1 MGIRLDRVARATLFA
16 LVTLTACSTAKT
28 RIFPK
33 EGGNYMM
40 VASGPSESDAF
51 DESLKRSQEHCEK
64 MGKHFVM
71 VDQKS
76 EYQGADKTAKTVAG
90 VATALF
96 ASGGPT
102 HTTGRGD
109 TNDDYKIT
117 MNFKCQ

>member
-1 MGIRLDRVARATLFA
+1 MGIRLDRIARATLFA

-76 EYQGADKTAKTVAG
+76 EYQGADKTTKAVAS
-90 VATALF
+90 VANTLL
-96 ASGGPT
+96 SGGN
-102 HTTGRGD
+102 HTYTVGQGN